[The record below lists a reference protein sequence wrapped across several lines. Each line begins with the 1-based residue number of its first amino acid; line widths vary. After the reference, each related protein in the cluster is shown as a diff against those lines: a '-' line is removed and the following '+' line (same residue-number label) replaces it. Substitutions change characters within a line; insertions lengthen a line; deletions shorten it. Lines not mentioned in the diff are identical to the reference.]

1 LTIQQGAKVRFFK
14 SIDIDFIGNRNKFFA
29 VAGFLILMAIAAFIY
44 RGGPNFG
51 IDFTGGVLMQI
62 SFGDKMPALHDMR
75 RAIEEAGVKSFEL
88 QSSGNFILIRA
99 KETLGSQEEFKSRI
113 KNCLQ
118 AKFPGSL
125 IKAERVEYVGPA
137 VGKHLSKQAVYAFL
151 FAFLGMIV
159 YVAFRF
165 KSSLWGISA
174 VLGVIHDVIACF
186 GFVILVGKE
195 VDITVVAA
203 LLTLVGYS
211 INDTIVLFDRIK
223 ENLTTRAKENFAA
236 VINKSINEVLVRT
249 VVTSLTVFIV
259 GSALFFFGGEVLHTF
274 AYIMVIGA
282 VLGVFSSVFICAP
295 LVYEWEIRRNNR
307 LKAAIKQGEVRLK

>member
-1 LTIQQGAKVRFFK
+1 VRFFK
-14 SIDIDFIGNRNKFFA
+14 SVNIDFIGNRRKFFA
-29 VAGFLILMAIAAFIY
+29 VAVLLLLMTIAAFIY

-51 IDFTGGVLMQI
+51 IDFTGGILMQI
-62 SFGDKMPALHDMR
+62 SFGDKTPALHNIR
-75 RAIEEAGVKSFEL
+75 SAIEEAGVKSFEL
-88 QSSGNFILIRA
+88 QSLGNFILIRA
-99 KETLGSQEEFKSRI
+99 KETLSSQEEFKNLI
-113 KNCLQ
+113 KDSLQ
-118 AKFPGSL
+118 AKFPNSSV
-125 IKAERVEYVGPA
+125 KAERVEYVGPA

-195 VDITVVAA
+195 VDITVIAA
-203 LLTLVGYS
+203 LLTLAGYS

-223 ENLTTRAKENFAA
+223 ENLRMEAKENFATI
-236 VINKSINEVLVRT
+236 INKGINEVLVRT

-259 GSALFFFGGEVLHTF
+259 GSSLFFFGGEALHTF

-307 LKAAIKQGEVRLK
+307 LKAAIKQGKVSLK